1 MQSKGKARQT
11 ALEKR
16 WVSLLAE
23 QPCVVC
29 GADGVEIHEFEQGQW
44 FTAVPLCARHHRHE
58 VDGWH
63 GQRLAWKLARIDK
76 DQAINLAVGRAF
88 EALRL

>member
-1 MQSKGKARQT
+1 MRSKGKPAQT

-29 GADGVEIHEFEQGQW
+29 GAHGVEIHEWEQGHW
-44 FTAVPLCARHHRHE
+44 FSAVPLCPDHHRGPH
-58 VDGWH
+58 GWH
-63 GQRLAWKLARIDK
+63 GDRLAWTLARMDQDK
-76 DQAINLAVGRAF
+76 AINLAVGRAF
-88 EALRL
+88 GSLNG